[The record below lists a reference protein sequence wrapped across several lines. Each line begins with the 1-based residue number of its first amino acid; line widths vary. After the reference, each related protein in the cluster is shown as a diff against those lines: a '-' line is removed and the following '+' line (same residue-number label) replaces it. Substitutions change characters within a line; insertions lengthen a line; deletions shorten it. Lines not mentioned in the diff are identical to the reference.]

1 MRFGWISV
9 AVVFLA
15 CGSTSESEAEGSP
28 LLPGAG
34 EDGPGTPPTGEPSA
48 ATEASAPASAD
59 AGPFGFRRD
68 VYPIFTAYCG
78 QCHSVN
84 GPYHDIASPELDE
97 AYADSVEFA
106 ERIVVRIAQGNMPP
120 GCVFDD
126 AACVPPADLE
136 TVERWIAEGLPE

>member
-1 MRFGWISV
+1 MRVGWISV
-9 AVVFLA
+9 AVIVLG
-15 CGSTSESEAEGSP
+15 CGSTSESESGGAQ
-28 LLPGAG
+28 LPDAG
-34 EDGPGTPPTGEPSA
+34 DGPGMPPRGEPSS
-48 ATEASAPASAD
+48 ATEASTRAPAD

-68 VYPIFTAYCG
+68 VYPIFAAYCG

-106 ERIVVRIAQGNMPP
+106 ERIVARIAQGNMPP

-126 AACVPPADLE
+126 SACVPPADLE
-136 TVERWIAEGLPE
+136 TIERWIAEGLPE